1 MLKIVDFLQL
11 LLVVPGAAL
20 LYAALYWLGRYSKWL
35 KQHRQ
40 ATGTEW
46 ADVRIIQMEPTGIL
60 WNGRPVVRLKLMVMP
75 VNGKAFLTIT
85 NVIQKEHQLKAISD
99 GVVLSLEYQ
108 EQDGYAKA
116 VIRSGYW
123 QRAMN

>member
-1 MLKIVDFLQL
+1 MLQIVDFLQL
-11 LLVVPGAAL
+11 LLVIPGAAL
-20 LYAALYWLGRYSKWL
+20 LYAALFWLGRYSRWL
-35 KQHRQ
+35 KQRRQ
-40 ATGTEW
+40 AAGTEW

-123 QRAMN
+123 QRVMN